1 MKNHQHLPR
10 RRKAQ
15 LGSTFLHTVDGQ
27 LDLVRTVWVGASS
40 SKPAPEP
47 YKVSNASRAI
57 VLGELLSKRVDEL
70 DKLRSRLDD
79 PGEDE
84 SREDLLNSIA
94 VLELEINGLQEE
106 QKSFRRKMRPGYSPR
121 QEADKKVMG
130 NRLAYLKEKSRK
142 RAAKRLEGQRP
153 RIEERQTNELE
164 WHRRFDRPGGQSE
177 SPCVSVGDRRSK
189 G

>member
-47 YKVSNASRAI
+47 YKVSNASQAI

-94 VLELEINGLQEE
+94 VLERG
-106 QKSFRRKMRPGYSPR
+106 R
-121 QEADKKVMG
+121 QEG
-130 NRLAYLKEKSRK
+130 
-142 RAAKRLEGQRP
+142 
-153 RIEERQTNELE
+153 
-164 WHRRFDRPGGQSE
+164 HGQSSCLPE
-177 SPCVSVGDRRSK
+177 GEVKKASSEK
-189 G
+189 T